1 MLLKLLGEGGCMYKT
16 RIAIFQQRDR
26 QIIVIPL
33 DCSFE
38 DRPLSQRCEALA
50 NIQKAALKT
59 GLDAPAA
66 AVWRVGN
73 KLRFMAPTE
82 WHPFLKTLTW
92 NTIIANLSG
101 ALNCHDVSRQP
112 YVTGLNLANS
122 EQRAGVPKHSP

>member
-1 MLLKLLGEGGCMYKT
+1 MYKT

-50 NIQKAALKT
+50 NIQKAALKA

-82 WHPFLKTLTW
+82 CPVGHFKLPHFWPVKFPQAGQSDYQSSVLLR
-92 NTIIANLSG
+92 ARRAAASLS
-101 ALNCHDVSRQP
+101 R
-112 YVTGLNLANS
+112 
-122 EQRAGVPKHSP
+122 